1 MKNKEKC
8 LKEVKFKKKN
18 LTYRKAKIRITPDFS
33 SGTMQARREANEIF
47 KVLRKLNNQKKM
59 QYYPSRLRKN
69 KDLLRNNN

>member
-8 LKEVKFKKKN
+8 LKEVKLKKN
-18 LTYRKAKIRITPDFS
+18 TLHIEKQRITPDFS
-33 SGTMQARREANEIF
+33 SGTVQARREANKIF